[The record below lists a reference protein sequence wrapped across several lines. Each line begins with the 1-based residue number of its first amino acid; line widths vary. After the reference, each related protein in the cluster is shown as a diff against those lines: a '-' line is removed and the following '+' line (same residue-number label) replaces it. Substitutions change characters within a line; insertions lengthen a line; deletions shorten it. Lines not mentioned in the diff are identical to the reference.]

1 MLTGTKLGIAL
12 NSAIDRLITTPGSGY
27 TSRTALANALKISG
41 PAISAWCKTGSIKK
55 DRLFDLWKILSLV
68 VPPEHFGLTAWPWA
82 DNDQTA
88 HTLSEPHATY
98 NANPHQ
104 WLVDAYLSADKS
116 TRAAIELLL
125 TPAALLNA
133 DPLTTLAAAQLKQSA
148 QKALSAHKSGEA
160 AA

>member
-55 DRLFDLWKILSLV
+55 DRLFDLWKILSHV

-82 DNDQTA
+82 ENDQTA
-88 HTLSEPHATY
+88 QVLSEPPAPY
-98 NANPHQ
+98 NPHQ
-104 WLVDAYLSADKS
+104 WLIDAYLSADKS

-125 TPAALLNA
+125 TPSALLSA

-148 QKALSAHKSGEA
+148 QKALLAHKSGEA